1 MFSGLLRRLQCE
13 KNLNL
18 GEPAALQLL
27 RLFSVTFLAQKN
39 GKLSKAFIL

>member
-1 MFSGLLRRLQCE
+1 MMADK